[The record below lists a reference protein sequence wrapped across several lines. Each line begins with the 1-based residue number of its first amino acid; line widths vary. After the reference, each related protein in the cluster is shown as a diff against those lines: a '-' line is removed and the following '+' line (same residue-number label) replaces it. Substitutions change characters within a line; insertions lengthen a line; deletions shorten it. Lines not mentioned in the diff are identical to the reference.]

1 MRILRPP
8 RAIRVEVSTARLAA
22 FFLEGQK
29 FVVHKDSG
37 PWKASGAWWTYPD
50 WSREEWDVALGGQ
63 DMDKQDMDKKDK
75 KCCRVARDPAS
86 NCWYLIGIYD

>member
-1 MRILRPP
+1 
-8 RAIRVEVSTARLAA
+8 VEAQTSRLAV

-29 FVVHKDSG
+29 FVVRKGSG

-50 WSREEWDVALGGQ
+50 WSREEWDVALSGQ
-63 DMDKQDMDKKDK
+63 DK